1 MTTDTGGSS
10 TRSITRLAG
19 MAWFVALL
27 GWSASNLFVRASHT
41 NAEVFTTWRLWLAV
55 IPLAILR
62 RVRQR
67 RGDQVAFWAPGVS
80 RIRWSLF
87 VGGASALFVAGMVT
101 GFSAIDD
108 TNLLDVT
115 LIGSLQP
122 ILIVGFAVGF
132 LGEKAEWSLVVRGI
146 VAVAGTVLVALSSPA
161 GSGKLVGNLLAAAS
175 MAFSAGWFLYG
186 RVLRDRFNVD
196 PVTLMLCVFT
206 SSAVLMTPVAY
217 FGTGSLRISEAG
229 FGFAAATMATGTTAH
244 LLVVWAHRY
253 LPTSVSAPLLLAEP
267 PIVGLAAWACF
278 DQNPAALAIVGSAV
292 VLAALWGVVRSSA
305 VEHVEEQT
313 PDPVPPT

>member
-1 MTTDTGGSS
+1 
-10 TRSITRLAG
+10 
-19 MAWFVALL
+19 
-27 GWSASNLFVRASHT
+27 
-41 NAEVFTTWRLWLAV
+41 
-55 IPLAILR
+55 
-62 RVRQR
+62 
-67 RGDQVAFWAPGVS
+67 
-80 RIRWSLF
+80 
-87 VGGASALFVAGMVT
+87 
-101 GFSAIDD
+101 
-108 TNLLDVT
+108 
-115 LIGSLQP
+115 
-122 ILIVGFAVGF
+122 
-132 LGEKAEWSLVVRGI
+132 
-146 VAVAGTVLVALSSPA
+146 VAGTVLVALSSLA
-161 GSGKLVGNLLAAAS
+161 GSGKLAGNLLAAAS

-186 RVLRDRFNVD
+186 RVLRDRFNAD

-278 DQNPAALAIVGSAV
+278 DKSRQRSPSSDRQLCSPPCG
-292 VLAALWGVVRSSA
+292 GVVRSSA
-305 VEHVEEQT
+305 VEHIEDQT